1 MSQVTVE
8 IRGPVLIVSLDDPGT
23 RNAMT
28 ADMAHEVASA
38 LDRLDESPELHVGV
52 LYGLNGVF
60 SSGMNLKAFRTT
72 GRRPIH
78 PERGGGGIVWS
89 PPRKP
94 MIAAVEGYA
103 YGLGFEM
110 VLACDLVV
118 AAADARMAL
127 PEVKHGLVAAG
138 GGALRLP
145 SRIPRAAAMEMLLTG
160 EPCQAPRLHELG
172 LVNRVVAPGAALH
185 EAMTMA
191 NSVAALPTAAL
202 QFTKQLVTES
212 RDWPG
217 AEMFAHQEPR
227 VAEFLAGPVGPAATL
242 SAPPAAE

>member
-138 GGALRLP
+138 GGALRLLP
-145 SRIPRAAAMEMLLTG
+145 DSEGGRDGDAPDWRALPGAPPPRARPG
-160 EPCQAPRLHELG
+160 ESRCRAGSCPARGHDDGQLRGSAPHCRTPIHQTVGHRVPG
-172 LVNRVVAPGAALH
+172 LAGGRDVRPPGAPGC
-185 EAMTMA
+185 
-191 NSVAALPTAAL
+191 
-202 QFTKQLVTES
+202 
-212 RDWPG
+212 
-217 AEMFAHQEPR
+217 
-227 VAEFLAGPVGPAATL
+227 
-242 SAPPAAE
+242 